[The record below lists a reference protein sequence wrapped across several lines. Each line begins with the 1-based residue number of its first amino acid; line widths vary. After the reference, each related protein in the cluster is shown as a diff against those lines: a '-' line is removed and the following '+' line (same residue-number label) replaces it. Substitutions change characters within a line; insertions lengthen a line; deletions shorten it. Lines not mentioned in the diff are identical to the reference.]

1 MAVATAKVP
10 QVLSGTGIVPTDF
23 TPAQVEGHYFPNN
36 GGTIMIVFNGSASP
50 ITVTAISQL
59 TVEGLA
65 VQDRETTIAAGV
77 MKIIPPLNPQI
88 FNDVDGNAY
97 VTFSA
102 VTSVTCSIN
111 SLGI

>member
-65 VQDRETTIAAGV
+65 VQDRETTIACLLYTSPSPRDRTRSR
-77 MKIIPPLNPQI
+77 MPS
-88 FNDVDGNAY
+88 
-97 VTFSA
+97 SA
-102 VTSVTCSIN
+102 
-111 SLGI
+111 